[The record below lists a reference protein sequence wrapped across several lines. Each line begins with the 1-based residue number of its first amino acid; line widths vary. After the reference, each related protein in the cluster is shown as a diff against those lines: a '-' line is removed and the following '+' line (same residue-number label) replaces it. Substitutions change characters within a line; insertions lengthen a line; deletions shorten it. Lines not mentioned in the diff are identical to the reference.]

1 MSADL
6 RSSGKSG
13 FYSSVMRMSGYNNRP
28 DFDPNVLNNSKIKHF
43 ISLMKHKYILHWQH
57 TIQRSKK
64 LDFCNTFKNE
74 YTLSCYQEL
83 TSKLNERK
91 ELVKFRI
98 GNHKLMI
105 ETGRYSQMPRVNRLC
120 PTFGSNQIE
129 DEIHLL
135 FHCPKYSIFRDRF
148 YRKKEYHLPNIKR
161 LSTLEA
167 TKELMNSVDYYVN
180 IQLMRF
186 ILSRLNSRNSL
197 LSIQTD
203 VI

>member
-1 MSADL
+1 MACKADFGRFSLIIAINKKIINYFLYLQNKGNDSIFLMSADL
-6 RSSGKSG
+6 RSSGKSS
-13 FYSSVMRMSGYNNRP
+13 FYSSVMRMSGYNSPP
-28 DFDPNVLNNSKIKHF
+28 DFDPNVLHKSKIKHF

-74 YTLSCYQEL
+74 YTQEL

-129 DEIHLL
+129 D
-135 FHCPKYSIFRDRF
+135 
-148 YRKKEYHLPNIKR
+148 
-161 LSTLEA
+161 A
-167 TKELMNSVDYYVN
+167 
-180 IQLMRF
+180 
-186 ILSRLNSRNSL
+186 
-197 LSIQTD
+197 
-203 VI
+203 